1 MNRGT
6 PPPRFLLS
14 PPLTSQW
21 HLARSDCSVAVELGS
36 YEHSGMR
43 RFRKASENVRVM
55 VGKERKKRRVTGE
68 NTKNGEW
75 VHEEG
80 LNNVV

>member
-1 MNRGT
+1 
-6 PPPRFLLS
+6 
-14 PPLTSQW
+14 
-21 HLARSDCSVAVELGS
+21 
-36 YEHSGMR
+36 MR